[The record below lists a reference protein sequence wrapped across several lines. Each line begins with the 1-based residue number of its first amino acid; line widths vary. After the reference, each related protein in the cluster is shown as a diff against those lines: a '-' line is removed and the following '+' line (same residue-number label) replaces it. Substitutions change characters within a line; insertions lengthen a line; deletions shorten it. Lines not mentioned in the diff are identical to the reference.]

1 MNVFQLLPS
10 PGVRD
15 GFASKKV
22 LRPKPRIIECACG
35 CGRRS
40 WFTQPRSLRAAPQKP
55 ESISPGTPTHN
66 NPEPQLFF

>member
-15 GFASKKV
+15 GFVSKKV
-22 LRPKPRIIECACG
+22 LRPKLRIIECACG

-55 ESISPGTPTHN
+55 ASIPPGAHLHN
-66 NPEPQLFF
+66 NPDGQLLV

>member
-10 PGVRD
+10 PGVRG
-15 GFASKKV
+15 GFVSRKV
-22 LRPKPRIIECACG
+22 LRSKPRIIECACG

-55 ESISPGTPTHN
+55 ALTSSDTSPHN
-66 NPEPQLFF
+66 NPEPQLLV

>member
-40 WFTQPRSLRAAPQKP
+40 WFTQPRSLRAAPQNTALTSS
-55 ESISPGTPTHN
+55 ETSPHN
-66 NPEPQLFF
+66 NLELQFLV